1 MKADFKKRL
10 QILMQNDKPYTW
22 ARKVGI
28 DKGLFQYYW
37 QKGRIPTYENLLK
50 IQRYTG
56 CSLDWLLTGREIDI
70 KPAKA
75 PHDKNGGHNNK
86 PDISERKAIT
96 VRKVRALY
104 SSGNNRDI
112 DILENFLEKLVPE
125 KDLPGS

>member
-56 CSLDWLLTGREIDI
+56 CSLDWLLTGREIDVSSAKAVQDKCNGNNK
-70 KPAKA
+70 KPAI
-75 PHDKNGGHNNK
+75 G
-86 PDISERKAIT
+86 ERKSKT
-96 VRKVRALY
+96 VRKVRVLY
-104 SSGNNRDI
+104 ASGNSRDI
-112 DILENFLEKLVPE
+112 DILESFLEKLVPE
-125 KDLPGS
+125 KDLPGL